1 MSVRPE
7 IKPGDWI
14 TVEHWQSVV
23 CRVHEEGGALG
34 DAEVVCKPAKPANFS
49 VRWNGSAWVR
59 LYPDDL
65 GGYAE
70 SYERLRPFVDQLKAG
85 K

>member
-7 IKPGDWI
+7 IKPGDRI
-14 TVEHWQSVV
+14 VVEHWSCVV
-23 CRVHEEGGALG
+23 CNVYAEGNAMG
-34 DAEVVCKPAKPANFS
+34 DAEVVCKPEKPANFA
-49 VRWNGSAWVR
+49 VRWTGDAWVR

-70 SYERLRPFVDQLKAG
+70 RYERLRPFVAQLKAG